1 MNHFLVVIFSYSII
15 IAAIIGLI
23 RFDKLDK
30 AYIPFILLVWIGLLN
45 EIIST
50 ISINI
55 FRSNAVNSNIY
66 VLLES
71 ILILWFFKNLKLFE
85 KRRRLFSL
93 IAIFYIIM
101 WVADNFYISSLSQFS
116 SYFGIG
122 YSLITV
128 LMSTQIINKLIL
140 EEKARLNKN
149 AVFVIMIGFIVF
161 FTYKALIEIF
171 WVYGLNAST
180 SFRLQVY
187 RIMAYINLSVN
198 LLFALAILWIP
209 RKREY
214 TLL

>member
-1 MNHFLVVIFSYSII
+1 MNHFLVVFFSYSIVL
-15 IAAIIGLI
+15 AAIIGLI
-23 RFDKLDK
+23 RFNKLDK
-30 AYIPFILLVWIGLLN
+30 AYIPFILLVWAGLFN

-50 ISINI
+50 VSINLL
-55 FRSNAVNSNIY
+55 RSNAVNSNIY
-66 VLLES
+66 VLLEAM
-71 ILILWFFKNLKLFE
+71 LILWFFKNLKLFE
-85 KRRRLFSL
+85 KRKNLFYL
-93 IAIFYIIM
+93 IAFFYILL
-101 WVADNFYISSLSQFS
+101 WVTDNFYFSSITQFS

-122 YSLITV
+122 YSIITV
-128 LMSTQIINKLIL
+128 LMSTQVINKLFL

-187 RIMAYINLSVN
+187 RIMSYINLSVN
-198 LLFALAILWIP
+198 LMFALAILWIP